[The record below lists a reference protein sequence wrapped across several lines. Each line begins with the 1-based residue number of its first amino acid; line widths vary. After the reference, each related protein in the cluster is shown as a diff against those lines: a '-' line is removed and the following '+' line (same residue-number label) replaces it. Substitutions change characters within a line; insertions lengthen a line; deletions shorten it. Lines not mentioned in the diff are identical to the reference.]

1 MTDGSTTES
10 AKLENKVSEIVA
22 HINGTYGS
30 LEFTPVHHYHH
41 QVQPDD
47 LYALLS
53 IADAALITAVRDG
66 MNTTSL
72 EYVIC
77 QQEKHG
83 PLILSE
89 FTGTAGSMS
98 SALMVNPW
106 DYAGLAKAI
115 NDALLMSEEDKLSR
129 HLVCYNNY
137 YRLARILSLFISN
150 C

>member
-1 MTDGSTTES
+1 M
-10 AKLENKVSEIVA
+10 SEIVA

-41 QVQPDD
+41 HVQSDE

-72 EYVIC
+72 EYIMC
-77 QQEKHG
+77 QQDKHG

-106 DYAGLAKAI
+106 DYAGVAKAI
-115 NDALLMSEEDKLSR
+115 NDALLMSKEEKINR
-129 HLVCYNNY
+129 HM
-137 YRLARILSLFISN
+137 ASTGGERILAF
-150 C
+150 CGAEKE